1 MPLRVLCT
9 VPVIQNAVF
18 VRQRPF
24 DQSLDVRHQAA
35 AAFGQAVFY
44 LGRYLSINFSLEHT
58 VRFQR
63 AEGDR
68 QHALRDI
75 ADRPLDVAEAHDTVR
90 MQGDQ
95 HERRPF
101 VAQSAQHVSDRT
113 DSVAVKILHFFRSP
127 NDLTTSNR
135 YSRVIGLF
143 RGAFLYLYRRKPTFA
158 IYKYNRLTNK
168 NYRFI

>member
-1 MPLRVLCT
+1 MRCEISPIVRWMSLKRMIPFACRVH
-9 VPVIQNAVF
+9 
-18 VRQRPF
+18 QR
-24 DQSLDVRHQAA
+24 
-35 AAFGQAVFY
+35 
-44 LGRYLSINFSLEHT
+44 
-58 VRFQR
+58 
-63 AEGDR
+63 
-68 QHALRDI
+68 
-75 ADRPLDVAEAHDTVR
+75 
-90 MQGDQ
+90 
-95 HERRPF
+95 ERRPF

-168 NYRFI
+168 NYRFGIMRFSDIQRTIGDISQRMLTVTLRSLETDGMPFLYLYRRKPTFAIYKYNRLTNKNYRFI

>member
-1 MPLRVLCT
+1 MNLWQMLLARRGLM
-9 VPVIQNAVF
+9 
-18 VRQRPF
+18 
-24 DQSLDVRHQAA
+24 
-35 AAFGQAVFY
+35 
-44 LGRYLSINFSLEHT
+44 
-58 VRFQR
+58 
-63 AEGDR
+63 
-68 QHALRDI
+68 
-75 ADRPLDVAEAHDTVR
+75 DVAEAHDTVH

-158 IYKYNRLTNK
+158 IYKYNRLTDK